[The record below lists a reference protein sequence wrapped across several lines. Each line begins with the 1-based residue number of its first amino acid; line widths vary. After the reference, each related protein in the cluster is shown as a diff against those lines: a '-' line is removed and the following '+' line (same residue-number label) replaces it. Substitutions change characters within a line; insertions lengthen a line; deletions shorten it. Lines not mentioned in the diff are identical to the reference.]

1 MDAWIAYARGP
12 LFRISLLVC
21 VLGLAYRIGVAT
33 YQAMRAWLRAGD
45 RTLPG
50 GAIRQATLN
59 WVFPVRLVR
68 ARPLFSVASVLFH
81 VGILLVPLF
90 SLGHASLWQETFAV
104 PWPTLAPAASDAL
117 AVVAAVTLAALLLS
131 RLAVRVAR
139 NLSTP
144 QDVLVLLALLALTVS
159 GILASHPTFSPIGA
173 RTTLLVHIL
182 LGNLALVLTP
192 TTKIAHCII
201 FPFAQLTFE
210 LGWHFPADTGRHVAI
225 ALAKE
230 NERV

>member
-1 MDAWIAYARGP
+1 MDAWIAWAQGP

-21 VLGLAYRIGVAT
+21 VLGLAYRMGVAT
-33 YQAMRAWLRAGD
+33 YQAARAWLRAGD

-50 GAIRQATLN
+50 GAIRRATLN
-59 WVFPVRLVR
+59 WILPARLVR

-90 SLGHASLWQETFAV
+90 SLGHVSLWRETFAV
-104 PWPTLAPAASDAL
+104 PWPILTPAASDAL
-117 AVVAAVTLAALLLS
+117 SIVAVVMLAALLLS
-131 RLAVRVAR
+131 RVTVRMAR

-159 GILASHPTFSPIGA
+159 GILASHPAYSPVGS
-173 RTTLLVHIL
+173 RTMLLAHIL
-182 LGNLALVLTP
+182 LGDLALVLTP
-192 TTKIAHCII
+192 TTKIAHCIL

-210 LGWHFPADTGRHVAI
+210 IGWHFPADTGRHVAI